1 MRRILATS
9 LMLPSLLIPAVAI
22 ASQPVD
28 DATASTPR
36 VRVSTGV
43 IGPELLDSANITIP
57 AGYGDQ
63 AVPGDGQVALS
74 LTIDEKGHPEN
85 IQVTKSLNPLWDARV
100 VDAVRQFR
108 YRPGTVSNSPIPV
121 DMNLTI
127 NIVR

>member
-9 LMLPSLLIPAVAI
+9 LMLPSLLIPAVAS

-43 IGPELLDSANITIP
+43 IGPKLLESSDVTIP
-57 AGYGDQ
+57 DGYADRSI
-63 AVPGDGQVALS
+63 PGNGQVGLS
-74 LTIDEKGHPEN
+74 FTIDEKGRPEN
-85 IQVTKSLNPLWDARV
+85 VQVTKSLDPLWDARV

-108 YRPGTVSNSPIPV
+108 YRPGTVSNEPIPV
-121 DMNLTI
+121 EMNLTV
-127 NIVR
+127 NIVP